1 MMKINKSMIRLGLTA
16 LGVLGIPITS
26 WLSIKCHDKAKD
38 VEDKKEK
45 AKCYIPAMVSGVAT
59 AACVIGSHKVS
70 SKEIAALS
78 ATASFA
84 IANRDKLEQKIKET
98 IPDQQQAKKEITKS
112 KAIVVSDKPSIEST
126 GRGMLKCL
134 EGYSGRLF
142 YSSIE
147 AVKSAEEKMSR
158 RFNDGQYICL
168 NDFYQLLGITQ
179 THFGHQWGWVPDQDY
194 YPNFDID
201 DNPLQFE
208 NNLVKDDEGND
219 MLVIEIYNY
228 PMESW
233 MEV

>member
-1 MMKINKSMIRLGLTA
+1 MKINKSMIRLVLTA
-16 LGVLGIPITS
+16 LGIPSTPITS
-26 WLSIKCHDKAKD
+26 WLSIKCHDKAKE

-45 AKCYIPAMVSGVAT
+45 AKCYVPAVVSGVAT

-84 IANRDKLEQKIKET
+84 IANRDKLEEKVKEV
-98 IPDQQQAKKEITKS
+98 IPDQKQTKEEITKS
-112 KAIVVSDKPSIEST
+112 KAIVVSDRPSIEST

-134 EGYSGRLF
+134 EGYTGRMF
-142 YSSIE
+142 YSSLE
-147 AVKSAEEKMSR
+147 AVKSAEEKLSR
-158 RFNDGQYICL
+158 RFSDGQYICL

-179 THFGHQWGWVPDQDY
+179 THFGHQFGWVPSQDY
-194 YPNFDID
+194 YPYFVID

-208 NNLVKDDEGND
+208 NNLVKDEDGND

-233 MEV
+233 QEV